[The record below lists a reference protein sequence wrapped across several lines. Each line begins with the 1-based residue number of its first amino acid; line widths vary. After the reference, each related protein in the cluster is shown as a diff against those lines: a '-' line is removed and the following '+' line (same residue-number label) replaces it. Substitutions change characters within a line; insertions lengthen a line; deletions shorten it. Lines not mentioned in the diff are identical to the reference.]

1 MGHGQKGRRKF
12 DTMCDRL
19 LFSDVDAHDENSG
32 DKIVKRR
39 KPVNTNR
46 HETIAK
52 KMVGCITVYSSAT
65 QIQQSRSCKAIPFAR
80 NHLPYNIISSVG
92 RSPRPIPTRLHC
104 SSISLSI
111 FAVLSAADCS
121 LSPRRGPNGHAAAE
135 HYGKRRDIPALPLET
150 RWPPFALRRS
160 SGYWLSER
168 FLPALAAFNDHFEPA
183 PGATDVLLATCP
195 KSGTTWLN
203 ALAFATAHRAAH
215 PPSSPHPLLRRN
227 PHGCVM
233 FLDAIFLRYEEM
245 LRDPAGNV
253 RKLAQFLGCPFTSAE
268 EDAGVV
274 EAVVELCSLQR
285 LKNLE
290 VNRNGAPALVVPN
303 DAFFR
308 KGVAGDWRKHMTP
321 EMAARLDAIVED
333 ALRGTGFSFAHSSQ
347 AAEHHGTG
355 AGAP

>member
-1 MGHGQKGRRKF
+1 
-12 DTMCDRL
+12 
-19 LFSDVDAHDENSG
+19 
-32 DKIVKRR
+32 
-39 KPVNTNR
+39 
-46 HETIAK
+46 
-52 KMVGCITVYSSAT
+52 
-65 QIQQSRSCKAIPFAR
+65 
-80 NHLPYNIISSVG
+80 
-92 RSPRPIPTRLHC
+92 
-104 SSISLSI
+104 LSI

-233 FLDAIFLRYEEM
+233 FLDAIFDRLVADAREVLAAYPSSPRVFEPTGPTPSCQSVSCATETIGYVLSWAM
-245 LRDPAGNV
+245 SELMHK
-253 RKLAQFLGCPFTSAE
+253 RK
-268 EDAGVV
+268 
-274 EAVVELCSLQR
+274 
-285 LKNLE
+285 
-290 VNRNGAPALVVPN
+290 
-303 DAFFR
+303 
-308 KGVAGDWRKHMTP
+308 RKHGADRTR
-321 EMAARLDAIVED
+321 RLI
-333 ALRGTGFSFAHSSQ
+333 
-347 AAEHHGTG
+347 
-355 AGAP
+355 PY

>member
-1 MGHGQKGRRKF
+1 
-12 DTMCDRL
+12 
-19 LFSDVDAHDENSG
+19 
-32 DKIVKRR
+32 
-39 KPVNTNR
+39 
-46 HETIAK
+46 
-52 KMVGCITVYSSAT
+52 
-65 QIQQSRSCKAIPFAR
+65 
-80 NHLPYNIISSVG
+80 
-92 RSPRPIPTRLHC
+92 
-104 SSISLSI
+104 
-111 FAVLSAADCS
+111 
-121 LSPRRGPNGHAAAE
+121 
-135 HYGKRRDIPALPLET
+135 
-150 RWPPFALRRS
+150 
-160 SGYWLSER
+160 
-168 FLPALAAFNDHFEPA
+168 
-183 PGATDVLLATCP
+183 
-195 KSGTTWLN
+195 
-203 ALAFATAHRAAH
+203 
-215 PPSSPHPLLRRN
+215 
-227 PHGCVM
+227 
-233 FLDAIFLRYEEM
+233 M